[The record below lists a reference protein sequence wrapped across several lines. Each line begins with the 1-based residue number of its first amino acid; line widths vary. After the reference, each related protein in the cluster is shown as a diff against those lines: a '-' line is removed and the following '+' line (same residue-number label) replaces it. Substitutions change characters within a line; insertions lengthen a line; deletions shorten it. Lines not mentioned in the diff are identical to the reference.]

1 MAHKV
6 TNTEDAF
13 ALLQSKPQTI
23 ETLASAIVRG
33 QGYSMTDSKVEFF
46 KAYTETLE
54 SLEGRLFGALMMVIE
69 PKRVEAL
76 KEALKE
82 TEAETEAEAEAETE
96 TEAEAEANA

>member
-6 TNTEDAF
+6 KTTEDAF
-13 ALLQSKPQTI
+13 ALFQSKPQTI

-33 QGYSMTDSKVEFF
+33 QGYSMTDSKSAFF

-54 SLEGRLFGALMMVIE
+54 KLEGNIFGALMMAIE

-76 KEALKE
+76 RKAQGEAQG
-82 TEAETEAEAEAETE
+82 EAQA
-96 TEAEAEANA
+96 